1 MNSRK
6 KREQIRI
13 GSCSMIF
20 FKMIFRILTA
30 LKKHKTISSHSI
42 YAITIGR
49 GIGTG
54 SQSRKSSEKLQVAIT
69 IGTGTGKWATWA
81 ICFIFVINSAA
92 NCVMLLL
99 FSPSLR

>member
-1 MNSRK
+1 MQQIKHCYGIRK
-6 KREQIRI
+6 MHFPHGEVCYEAIINREE
-13 GSCSMIF
+13 M
-20 FKMIFRILTA
+20 L
-30 LKKHKTISSHSI
+30 I
-42 YAITIGR
+42 YLLR
-49 GIGTG
+49 E
-54 SQSRKSSEKLQVAIT
+54 SLQVAIT